1 MTRRLP
7 SPPPNLPGF
16 SYVRVLG
23 SGGFAD
29 VFLYEQNLPRRP
41 VAVKVLLAGI
51 VTDQVR
57 QMFRAEADLMA
68 LLSSHPSILTVF
80 QSSVSSD
87 GRPYLVM
94 EYCSASL
101 SQRYRAAPLAVPDV
115 LRIGIKIASAVE
127 TAHRAGVLHRDIKP
141 SNILVT
147 AYGHPVLSDFGIA
160 STLNDAEKA
169 DAVGL
174 SIPWS
179 APEVLVDEVSG
190 SIASEVW
197 SLGAT
202 LYSLLAGRSPFEVPG
217 SNNSMADLMGR
228 IVRAKVPPLSRADVP
243 ARLDALLTR
252 SMSRNPEAR
261 HRSVLELVRELQ
273 TVEADLGLAQTPL
286 EVALEDWAAAA
297 AADPEDKTRITGVTS
312 IDPAPA
318 RRRRSAVARPAL
330 TRAVAGPSGRL
341 PLAEP
346 LSGHRYAPAHGTANS
361 RSALGSSV
369 TMLSRPRRRVGLL
382 WVLVAAAIV
391 LVGGTAAGAAMLLN
405 STDSAIPR
413 VSNVDGSEKS
423 GRVLFEWSDPG
434 THQGDNYVVALRSGE
449 TSIQRGTEFTV
460 DPHGA
465 ASVCV
470 TVRVNRAGQYGE
482 PSGEKC
488 VDVAG
493 DVTGTAAANATT
505 TASAARSGIDAHTVA
520 GRVPPEDR

>member
-1 MTRRLP
+1 MMRRLP

-101 SQRYRAAPLAVPDV
+101 SQQYRAAPLAVPDV
-115 LRIGIKIASAVE
+115 LRIGIKVASAVE

-160 STLNDAEKA
+160 STLNEAEKA

-179 APEVLVDEVSG
+179 APEVLLDEVAG
-190 SIASEVW
+190 TIASEVW

-217 SNNSMADLMGR
+217 AQNSMADLMGR
-228 IVRAKVPPLSRADVP
+228 IVRAKVPPIGRADVP
-243 ARLDALLTR
+243 ARLDALLIR
-252 SMSRNPEAR
+252 SMSRKPEAR
-261 HRSVLELVRELQ
+261 QRSVLELIRELQ

-286 EVALEDWAAAA
+286 EVALEDWATAV
-297 AADPEDKTRITGVTS
+297 AADPQDRTRITGVAS
-312 IDPAPA
+312 IDPGLG
-318 RRRRSAVARPAL
+318 RRRRGSARGSAARPGAAIGAVIGAAPGGGAAAGTVGASGRVARAEPE
-330 TRAVAGPSGRL
+330 SGRR
-341 PLAEP
+341 
-346 LSGHRYAPAHGTANS
+346 HRSVHGTGAS
-361 RSALGSSV
+361 RSTFGGSITV
-369 TMLSRPRRRVGLL
+369 FSRPRRRVGLI
-382 WVLVAAAIV
+382 WALVVASV
-391 LVGGTAAGAAMLLN
+391 VVVGATAAGAVALLQA
-405 STDSAIPR
+405 TDATIPS
-413 VSNVDGSEKS
+413 VSNVEGATRGGS
-423 GRVLFEWSDPG
+423 VLFEWPDPG
-434 THQGDNYVVALRSGE
+434 IREGDNYVVALRSGE
-449 TSIQRGTEFTV
+449 TSIQRSTAFTV
-460 DPHGA
+460 DPNGVA
-465 ASVCV
+465 RVCV
-470 TVRVNRAGQYGE
+470 TVTVNREGKYGD

-488 VDVAG
+488 VDVSGDEADAETGALAG
-493 DVTGTAAANATT
+493 DVA
-505 TASAARSGIDAHTVA
+505 
-520 GRVPPEDR
+520 